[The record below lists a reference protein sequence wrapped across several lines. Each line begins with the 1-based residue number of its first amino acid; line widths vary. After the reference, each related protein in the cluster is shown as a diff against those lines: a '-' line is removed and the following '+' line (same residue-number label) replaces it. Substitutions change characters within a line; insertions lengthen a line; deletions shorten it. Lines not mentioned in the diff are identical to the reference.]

1 MISKETIDRIIETAK
16 IVDVIGDFVS
26 LKRKG
31 ANHLGLCPFHNE
43 KTPSFTVSEAKG
55 IYKCFGCGKAGNAIN
70 FIMEYEHM
78 SYVEALKYLASKYGI
93 PIEEREL
100 SDEEKNL
107 INEKESLIIVNE
119 FAANQ
124 FADVLFNHDEG
135 KTIGLS
141 YFKERGF
148 TEKIIKEFKLGYS
161 PSERNYLTKLALS
174 KGYKL
179 DKLEKL
185 GLTIVKS
192 STENIDRFA
201 GRVMFP
207 IFNLT
212 GKVIGF
218 GGRTLSSDK
227 SVAKY
232 LNSPESIVYNK
243 SKVLYGLFQA
253 KQEIIKLEKC
263 YLVEGYTDV
272 LSLHQSGIK
281 NVVASSG
288 TSLTEDQIRLIHRF
302 TENVT
307 ILYDGDFAGIK
318 ASLRGIDMLLSE
330 GLNVRVVLFP
340 DGEDPDSYARKHG
353 AAETLKFINENEVD
367 FIEFKISILKE
378 DAKNDPVK
386 KSNLIKEIVKSIA
399 VIDDDIKR
407 TVYIKE
413 CEMRL
418 EIEESVI
425 YSEVA
430 KIRSKIINDQNKLQ
444 QIKERTIAAK
454 IPKLPSY
461 APGITYEEQENLIIR
476 ILLLYGNEI
485 VTFRTDNNEKID
497 VKVADYIIYELK
509 NDELELKNVVHEKIF
524 KIIDEINQKAEEIQ
538 VSYFVNHPDPEI
550 SKTAINVITDKY
562 KISKIWERFN
572 STPVSEEKN
581 LVEILLSLFILYKL
595 KILRELQQKL
605 QSELKT
611 AIENHDTEK
620 KSELLVKINETVK
633 LINEL
638 AKHGNIVIL

>member
-1 MISKETIDRIIETAK
+1 MISKETIDRIIETTK

-107 INEKESLIIVNE
+107 INERESLIIVNE

-124 FADVLFNHDEG
+124 FVDVLFHHDEG
-135 KTIGLS
+135 KTIGMS

-148 TEKIIKEFKLGYS
+148 TEKIIKEFKLGFS
-161 PSERNYLTKLALS
+161 PSERNYLTKLAVS

-185 GLTIVKS
+185 GLTVVKS
-192 STENIDRFA
+192 STESIDRFA

-243 SKVLYGLFQA
+243 SKVLYGLFHA

-272 LSLHQSGIK
+272 LSLHQCGIK

-288 TSLTEDQIRLIHRF
+288 TSLTEEQIRLIHRF
-302 TENVT
+302 SENVT

-340 DGEDPDSYARKHG
+340 DGEDPDSFAKKHG

-418 EIEESVI
+418 NIDESVI

-430 KIRSKIINDQNKLQ
+430 KNRSKIINDQNKLQ

-524 KIIDEINQKAEEIQ
+524 KIVDEINQKGEEIQ

-572 STPVSEEKN
+572 STPVYEEKN
-581 LVEILLSLFILYKL
+581 LVEILLSLFIIYKL

-611 AIENHDTEK
+611 AIENHDAEK